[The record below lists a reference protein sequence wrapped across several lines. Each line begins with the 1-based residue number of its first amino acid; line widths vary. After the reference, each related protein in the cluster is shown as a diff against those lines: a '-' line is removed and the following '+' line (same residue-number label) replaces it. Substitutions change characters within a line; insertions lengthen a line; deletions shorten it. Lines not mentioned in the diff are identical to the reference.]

1 MLDTESQIGTV
12 QVGGYAD
19 AVEVDHANT
28 VDLCEDDK
36 SKMPFEVGNNNDTP
50 KSG

>member
-1 MLDTESQIGTV
+1 LIGTD

-28 VDLCEDDK
+28 IDPCEDDK

>member
-19 AVEVDHANT
+19 AVEVDHANN
-28 VDLCEDDK
+28 VDLYEDDK
-36 SKMPFEVGNNNDTP
+36 NKMPFEVGNNNDTP
-50 KSG
+50 ESG